1 MTGSA
6 GERRAAALRQAA
18 QAKRQAA
25 VTRTETA
32 IRALIKDKQDI
43 NFRSVAR
50 AAGVSLDFLHGNDG
64 LRTRIEKLRNQQKT
78 CPARIPGQ
86 NTRTAATSCT
96 SSPRNS
102 AANETA
108 GGHQPASSKN
118 SSRPLTVSFSGS
130 AASSS
135 STASGSSDHAADAIM
150 NVMTCENLAKS
161 CSNTR

>member
-78 CPARIPGQ
+78 CPRPDPGPEH
-86 NTRTAATSCT
+86 AD
-96 SSPRNS
+96 
-102 AANETA
+102 
-108 GGHQPASSKN
+108 
-118 SSRPLTVSFSGS
+118 
-130 AASSS
+130 
-135 STASGSSDHAADAIM
+135 SSDIVHILTEKLRRERDGRRTSAGQLEEQLAAAHGELLRLRRLLQQHGIRI
-150 NVMTCENLAKS
+150 V
-161 CSNTR
+161 